1 MPANFE
7 RKQQFEEISA
17 GKGESFKETRRDI

>member
-7 RKQQFEEISA
+7 RKQQFEKTSA
-17 GKGESFKETRRDI
+17 GKRDSFKETRRDI